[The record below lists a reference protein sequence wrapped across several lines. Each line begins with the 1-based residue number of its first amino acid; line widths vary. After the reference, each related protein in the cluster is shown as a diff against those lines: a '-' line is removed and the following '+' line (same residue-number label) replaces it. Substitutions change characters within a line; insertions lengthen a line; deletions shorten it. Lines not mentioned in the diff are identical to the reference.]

1 MRIAGTSKRC
11 WMRWISS
18 QQASAGAKEA
28 MIPSRSGFNDPAKC
42 RISMSEQ
49 SESRPSRTPRQTV
62 AAALERILT
71 EIPPE
76 NWQLAVADAILLA
89 LGEWSELP
97 ESTRNLLA
105 LPVTI
110 NAGEKS
116 DATHSTSVQR
126 R

>member
-1 MRIAGTSKRC
+1 
-11 WMRWISS
+11 
-18 QQASAGAKEA
+18 
-28 MIPSRSGFNDPAKC
+28 
-42 RISMSEQ
+42 MSEQ

-71 EIPPE
+71 EIPTE
-76 NWQLAVADAILLA
+76 IWQLAVADAILLA

-126 R
+126 RCNGAKIAAWPLIKNLEFTDIFGG